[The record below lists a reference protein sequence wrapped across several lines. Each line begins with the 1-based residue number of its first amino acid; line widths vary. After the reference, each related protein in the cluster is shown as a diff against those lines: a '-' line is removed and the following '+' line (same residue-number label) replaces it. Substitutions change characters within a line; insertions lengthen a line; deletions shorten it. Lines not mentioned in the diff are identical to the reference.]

1 MEVTIVVTKTV
12 SSASQHWKHFENRCT
27 FAEVMINSQVY
38 CFLRHTVGICK
49 VYSFTIK
56 TIIATFFYRVRLCQ
70 RNHGV
75 NNDVSIVTRAC
86 TVTHAT
92 AVVGV
97 GFTAVFFPYV
107 ISKTDAAK
115 ITKAG
120 IRNVPRWVLVPAWV
134 CTLQCCERL
143 LLVEAS
149 ARPF

>member
-56 TIIATFFYRVRLCQ
+56 TIIATFLQSTPMSVQSWSQQRRQYCYKSMHSYPCHGSREGRVYRCL
-70 RNHGV
+70 
-75 NNDVSIVTRAC
+75 
-86 TVTHAT
+86 
-92 AVVGV
+92 
-97 GFTAVFFPYV
+97 FPYV